1 MRLIPRPTVNPDDT
15 LGRGMDMAL
24 VVLVF
29 LGLGYLVDRWLG
41 TQPLFM
47 IALLLIAVVGQ
58 FISIRYRYEARMQ
71 QLEAERRAM
80 TEARRRPEVT
90 DPSHGRAA

>member
-1 MRLIPRPTVNPDDT
+1 VRLIPRPTVNPDDT
-15 LGRGMDMAL
+15 LGRGMDIAL
-24 VVLVF
+24 VVLLF

-47 IALLLIAVVGQ
+47 IGLLLLSVVGQ

-71 QLEAERRAM
+71 QHEAERRALA
-80 TEARRRPEVT
+80 EARRSGSA
-90 DPSHGRAA
+90 DSSHGRAA